1 ADELLGYALG
11 VDRVVPNA
19 EVPANVRRRFDRMIA
34 RRASG
39 EPGQLIPGPAVFG
52 GLQMRARAGVFVARD
67 STEYLAEQAVRRLRG
82 RRRPVAVDLAAG
94 GGTVALAIA
103 NEVPGV
109 RVFGTDIS
117 LTAVR
122 VARQNAEL
130 LRLRATFAKGDLFDG
145 LPSDLLGR
153 VDVITLHPP
162 YVARDELHELP
173 EEIRRFEPV
182 HTLTDRSPDGLGL
195 VGRTAPEAP
204 RWLKPGG
211 WLLVVGTPAARG
223 GRPPP
228 EAPRWLKP
236 GGWLLVEVSPDRA
249 RSAASVLRRNGFGD
263 VRSTMDRGF
272 KVTRVLVGRWHGSAT
287 R

>member
-1 ADELLGYALG
+1 
-11 VDRVVPNA
+11 
-19 EVPANVRRRFDRMIA
+19 MIA

-39 EPGQLIPGPAVFG
+39 EPVQLITGEAVFR
-52 GLQMRARAGVFVARD
+52 GLQIAARPGVFVPRD

-82 RRRPVAVDLAAG
+82 RRRPVAVDLATG

-103 NEVPGV
+103 NEVPGA

-117 LTAVR
+117 VTAVR
-122 VARQNAEL
+122 VARENAEL
-130 LRLRATFAKGDLFDG
+130 LRLRATFAKGDLFGG
-145 LPSDLLGR
+145 LPRDLQGR

-162 YVARDELHELP
+162 YVARDEVHELP
-173 EEIRRFEPV
+173 EEIRRFEPA

-195 VGRTAPEAP
+195 VGRTASEGP
-204 RWLKPGG
+204 RWLK
-211 WLLVVGTPAARG
+211 R
-223 GRPPP
+223 
-228 EAPRWLKP
+228 

-272 KVTRVLVGRWHGSAT
+272 KVTRVLVGRWHG
-287 R
+287 